1 MGKKECLLHR
11 KGKTMF
17 TINESEFLKERFTDL
32 IDSLESRRESYVS
45 LMTQTAKS
53 VYELDEEIKK
63 INGILLKLGVKE
75 DEEE

>member
-1 MGKKECLLHR
+1 
-11 KGKTMF
+11 MF
-17 TINESEFLKERFTDL
+17 TINENEFLKERFTDL

-63 INGILLKLGVKE
+63 INGILIKLGVKE